1 MPDRRKERLCFIIG
15 PMRDSELGD
24 RARLIKLAR
33 EVVRPLL
40 DEIEQQ
46 EGIHYRVA
54 TPYDL
59 GGNHVMND
67 VIYAIDRAD
76 MVIADLTDSNPN
88 VFYELGITHALGRA
102 CITVMED
109 RQPKI
114 EFDIAAYRVYR
125 LNLEG
130 DQYMEAQRRLREP
143 ITQAHRSISDWSKF
157 ENPVIDFFRAPITYI
172 SPSYSL
178 AQGYYF
184 NFVRPVVES
193 MIKRRGTRY
202 LYDIGTVPEGVSA
215 PNKIEEAAV
224 MTDEVRAAL
233 KLQIIIPTRIVLAKH
248 QYADRTRGHLM
259 SAVVEGDG
267 RNYTCFYRID
277 DSAEA
282 APHTLIDVPT
292 TLRVLEDA
300 VDRRMRHPNVSHDA
314 PEWREVE
321 EQELD
326 RVAVILQMLIDR
338 HELNPEFRNRIQVV
352 RYDPDA
358 PADLLW
364 FHNMM
369 QVR

>member
-1 MPDRRKERLCFIIG
+1 MPDNRKERSCFIIG
-15 PMRDSELGD
+15 PMRDSELGT

-40 DEIEQQ
+40 EEIERR
-46 EGIHYRVA
+46 EVVRYRVT

-102 CITVMED
+102 CITVMEE

-114 EFDIAAYRVYR
+114 EFDISAYRVYR
-125 LNLEG
+125 LNLDD
-130 DQYMEAQRRLREP
+130 DQYMEAQRRLRDPLEK
-143 ITQAHRSISDWSKF
+143 AHRTISDWSKF

-178 AQGYYF
+178 AQGYYL

-193 MIKRRGTRY
+193 IIKRRGARY
-202 LYDIGTVPEGVSA
+202 LYDIGIAPEGMSA

-224 MTDEVRAAL
+224 LDDSQRAAL
-233 KLQIIIPTRIVLAKH
+233 EMLVIIPTRISFTRH
-248 QYADRTRGHLM
+248 QYVDRLRGQLQA
-259 SAVVEGDG
+259 AVVEGDG
-267 RNYTCFYRID
+267 RNYTSFYRVD
-277 DSAEA
+277 GQKLF
-282 APHTLIDVPT
+282 LIDVPT

-300 VDRRMRHPNVSHDA
+300 VDRRMRHPNVRSDD

-321 EQELD
+321 QQELD

-338 HELNPEFRNRIQVV
+338 HEQNPEFHDHVRIV
-352 RYDPDA
+352 RYDPDS

-364 FHNMM
+364 YHNLM
-369 QVR
+369 QSRR